1 MAVAASRPRRSCV
14 DPLITVTP
22 ASDTELVAG
31 LRAGDTEAFDA
42 AYARHAPRLFR
53 FLVHLCARRHV
64 AEDVLQET
72 WLKLATHAPEL
83 RPETELGAWLFTVA
97 RNGWL
102 SRARVESRVVELGS
116 AGERAA
122 PEPTPESRAVAS
134 SAVRALER
142 ALSALGNGD
151 REILL
156 LVGVEEM
163 SPATARAVL
172 GLGEVA
178 FRQRLHRARSRLASE
193 LERAPRLASSDWTEK

>member
-116 AGERAA
+116 AG
-122 PEPTPESRAVAS
+122 PSRAPS
-134 SAVRALER
+134 R
-142 ALSALGNGD
+142 
-151 REILL
+151 
-156 LVGVEEM
+156 
-163 SPATARAVL
+163 P
-172 GLGEVA
+172 
-178 FRQRLHRARSRLASE
+178 ARSGR
-193 LERAPRLASSDWTEK
+193 SSVLCRRWGTAIARYSCSSGSRR